1 VHVLPRRI
9 ALIALAVV
17 GAVVALPVVVFALYS
32 GSFLDLPTGPR
43 ASDERVVEAR
53 AAGAAR
59 LTGLADD
66 LLATVPGGQAPLSRA
81 TDEECFRGRHNV
93 NVDEPYDL
101 RCTAGEFVTL
111 APAAQAGWA
120 EDVAALHA
128 AVVAAGWVGRERSL
142 LDLVDERAAGHDVDG
157 LAAAVY
163 DNPDGDELSVV
174 FVVRPPA
181 GTPPP
186 SPSTSGYSSTGRDV
200 AHLVPPDGYAT
211 VLRFATTTFE
221 E

>member
-1 VHVLPRRI
+1 MLPRRI
-9 ALIALAVV
+9 ALGALIVL

-32 GSFLDLPTGPR
+32 VSFLDLPTGPHE
-43 ASDERVVEAR
+43 SDERVVQAR

-59 LTGLADD
+59 LTGLADE
-66 LLATVPGGQAPLSRA
+66 LLATVSGGQEPLAR
-81 TDEECFRGRHNV
+81 TRDEDCFRVRHNV

-111 APAAQAGWA
+111 APAAQERWA

-128 AVVAAGWVGRERSL
+128 AVAAAGWQGRERSL
-142 LDLVDERAAGHDVDG
+142 LDLVDERAAGRDVDG

-163 DNPDGDELSVV
+163 DNADGDELSVV

-186 SPSTSGYSSTGRDV
+186 SPSMSGYHSTGRDV

>member
-1 VHVLPRRI
+1 MLPRRI
-9 ALIALAVV
+9 ALGALIVL

-32 GSFLDLPTGPR
+32 VSFLDLPTGPHE
-43 ASDERVVEAR
+43 SDERVVQAR

-66 LLATVPGGQAPLSRA
+66 LLATVSGGQEPLSR
-81 TDEECFRGRHNV
+81 TRDEDCFRGRHNV

-111 APAAQAGWA
+111 APAAQDRWA

-128 AVVAAGWVGRERSL
+128 AVAAAGWQSRERSL

-163 DNPDGDELSVV
+163 DNADGDELSVV

-186 SPSTSGYSSTGRDV
+186 SPSMSGYHSTGRDV